1 MSGASAV
8 SPLLR
13 PMRPADLDSVVAIER
28 AIYAHPWSLGN
39 FRDSLNAGY
48 SCWVLEAQA
57 ATIGY
62 CVMMLGV
69 GEAHLL
75 NLSVAP
81 ACQRRGLGRAMLSH
95 MLDRARECG
104 AREML
109 LEVRPSNVAAR
120 ELYAGM
126 GFRELSVRRGYYPS
140 AGGRED
146 AILMARACGVPD
158 EAAIPR
164 GE

>member
-1 MSGASAV
+1 MSGATAAAPV
-8 SPLLR
+8 LR
-13 PMRPADLDSVVAIER
+13 PMGPGDLDSVMAIER

-39 FRDSLNAGY
+39 FRDSLHAGY
-48 SCWVLEAQA
+48 SCWVLETQGT
-57 ATIGY
+57 TIGY

-81 ACQRRGLGRAMLSH
+81 ACQRRGFGRAMLSH
-95 MLDRARECG
+95 MLERARECG
-104 AREML
+104 ACEML

-146 AILMARACGVPD
+146 AILMARACGVQD
-158 EAAIPR
+158 GAATPR